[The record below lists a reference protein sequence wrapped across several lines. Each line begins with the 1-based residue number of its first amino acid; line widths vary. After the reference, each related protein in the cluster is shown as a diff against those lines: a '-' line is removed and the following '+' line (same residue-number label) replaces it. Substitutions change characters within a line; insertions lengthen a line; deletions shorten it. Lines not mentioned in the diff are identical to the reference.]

1 MTKERVREW
10 LRTRVPAPP
19 RVLAERLEQVLA
31 AYPGEGVAGVATVS
45 ELMSAL
51 GLATLGALAGRD
63 PRSADVALDLL
74 AADAFVTFAF
84 EAAAEEGVEV
94 GPLVNRI
101 LEKAAA

>member
-1 MTKERVREW
+1 MREW
-10 LRTRVPAPP
+10 LRARTPAPP
-19 RVLAERLEQVLA
+19 RALAERLEQVLA
-31 AYPGEGVAGVATVS
+31 AYPGEGVADAARVS

-51 GLATLGALAGRD
+51 GLATLAALAGRD

-84 EAAAEEGVEV
+84 EAAAEEGLEL
-94 GPLVNRI
+94 GPLVTWI